1 MGARA
6 IHKRERET
14 ATPRLYDS
22 IDAFL
27 AAQRLEPTPVN
38 YSFAYTLLANP
49 EGSLARAVAAL
60 TEGGVRL
67 TQRDIESLD
76 TAARPEAAGGSGG
89 EMLVANAQ
97 MQLTGFADMVEAMHV
112 EAQDFGRDLVASA
125 DAIARSQ
132 AGTAGNAIDELA
144 HLTAAMIKRVQI
156 AEARLETATREARE
170 LREQLDQATENSM
183 RDPLTNLPNR
193 RALEAAFRAE
203 AVKGKRTCIA
213 ICDVDHFKS
222 VNDRFGHAVGD
233 RVLKAIAEVLAESC
247 PDQLVARHGG
257 EEFAILFREDDLEAA
272 RARLDLARA
281 NVGAKRYRLRESDAA
296 LGEITISAGVVP
308 ADPEEML
315 ATALHRADLQLYK
328 AKERGRN
335 CVVASAERAPASRRS
350 RSS

>member
-1 MGARA
+1 MEVKPIRKA
-6 IHKRERET
+6 EREL
-14 ATPRLYDS
+14 ATPRLFDS
-22 IDAFL
+22 IDHFL
-27 AAQRLEPTPVN
+27 IEQRLEPTPVN
-38 YSFAYTLLANP
+38 YNFAYTLLANP

-67 TQRDIESLD
+67 TQRDIESLG
-76 TAARPEAAGGSGG
+76 TAARPEAAPAPGS

-97 MQLTGFADMVEAMHV
+97 LQLTGFADMVEAMHV
-112 EAQDFGRDLVASA
+112 ETQDFGRNLVASA

-132 AGTAGNAIDELA
+132 AGDAGNAIDEFA

-203 AVKGKRTCIA
+203 AVQGKRTCVA

-233 RVLKAIAEVLAESC
+233 RVLRAIAEVLAESC

-257 EEFAILFREDDLEAA
+257 EEFAILFRDGDLEAA
-272 RARLDLARA
+272 RARLDMARA
-281 NVGAKRYRLRESDAA
+281 SVSAKRYRVRESA

-308 ADPEEML
+308 ANPEEML
-315 ATALHRADLQLYK
+315 ATALHRADLELYK

-335 CVVASAERAPASRRS
+335 CVVASAEPAPASHRS